1 MAFRF
6 FFHWH
11 LAHDSHIV
19 VVNTDRME
27 DSNCLSGGVAMGYF
41 KNRMRCLVHRL
52 AATAYVRRA
61 IEERADLSAF
71 RQRPSLRVVA
81 GVGAILFSY
90 VIGWP
95 LIAVLGVAAVHL
107 NQPLVVAV
115 GGPVAYGLSH
125 LVFLLGMYLA
135 GAEYSMIFLRWATR
149 MAVVKL
155 LNITSEEQEI

>member
-1 MAFRF
+1 MF
-6 FFHWH
+6 F
-11 LAHDSHIV
+11 LR
-19 VVNTDRME
+19 N
-27 DSNCLSGGVAMGYF
+27 G
-41 KNRMRCLVHRL
+41 MRRLVQRL
-52 AATAYVRRA
+52 AATGYVRRA

-71 RQRPSLRVVA
+71 KQRPSLRVVS

-95 LIAVLGVAAVHL
+95 LIAVLAAASIHF

-155 LNITSEEQEI
+155 FDRYSG

>member
-1 MAFRF
+1 MGF
-6 FFHWH
+6 FKDW
-11 LAHDSHIV
+11 
-19 VVNTDRME
+19 
-27 DSNCLSGGVAMGYF
+27 
-41 KNRMRCLVHRL
+41 MRGWVQRL

-61 IEERADLSAF
+61 IEERADLNAF
-71 RQRPSLRVVA
+71 RQRPSLRVVT
-81 GVGAILFSY
+81 GVGAIMFSY

-95 LIAVLGVAAVHL
+95 LIAFLGAVSIHL

-149 MAVVKL
+149 VAVVKL
-155 LNITSEEQEI
+155 LTITSEEQEI

>member
-1 MAFRF
+1 MSIIKN
-6 FFHWH
+6 W
-11 LAHDSHIV
+11 
-19 VVNTDRME
+19 M
-27 DSNCLSGGVAMGYF
+27 
-41 KNRMRCLVHRL
+41 KNRVQRL

-71 RQRPSLRVVA
+71 KQRPSLRVIT
-81 GVGAILFSY
+81 GVGAIMFSY

-95 LIAVLGVAAVHL
+95 LIAVLGAISIHL

-149 MAVVKL
+149 VAVVKL
-155 LNITSEEQEI
+155 LNRYSG

>member
-1 MAFRF
+1 MYHKKAGCRRIGSF
-6 FFHWH
+6 
-11 LAHDSHIV
+11 
-19 VVNTDRME
+19 
-27 DSNCLSGGVAMGYF
+27 SGCAVMVSF
-41 KNRMRCLVHRL
+41 KKWMRRLVQRL

-61 IEERADLSAF
+61 IEEQADLSAF

-95 LIAVLGVAAVHL
+95 LIAVLGAVSIHM
-107 NQPLVVAV
+107 NQPLVVGV

-149 MAVVKL
+149 VAVVKL
-155 LNITSEEQEI
+155 LDRYSG

>member
-1 MAFRF
+1 MAIRF
-6 FFHWH
+6 VFDW
-11 LAHDSHIV
+11 LLDNDSHNV
-19 VVNTDRME
+19 VVNIDGQG
-27 DSNCLSGGVAMGYF
+27 DSNCLSGGNVMAFF
-41 KNRMRCLVHRL
+41 KNGMRRLVQRL
-52 AATAYVRRA
+52 AATTYVRRA

-95 LIAVLGVAAVHL
+95 LIAVLGAIAIHL
-107 NQPLVVAV
+107 NQPLVVVV

-125 LVFLLGMYLA
+125 LVFILGMYLA

-149 MAVVKL
+149 VAVVKL
-155 LNITSEEQEI
+155 LDRYSG

>member
-1 MAFRF
+1 MVF
-6 FFHWH
+6 
-11 LAHDSHIV
+11 
-19 VVNTDRME
+19 
-27 DSNCLSGGVAMGYF
+27 F
-41 KNRMRCLVHRL
+41 KNGMRSLTQRL
-52 AATAYVRRA
+52 ADTAYVRRA
-61 IEERADLSAF
+61 IEEQADLSAF
-71 RQRPSLRVVA
+71 KQRPSLRVVT

-95 LIAVLGVAAVHL
+95 LIAVLGAVSIHL

-149 MAVVKL
+149 VAVAKL
-155 LNITSEEQEI
+155 LDRYPG